1 MWRLCEALENYWWK
15 SGFSLSQFLGTDI
28 SQCPKSA
35 LRPRTASTFYVSEH
49 ENSGDDVGVWQ
60 WSQHWQKCLM
70 PCEANRGPHED
81 QSDLYIRITYSVLVT
96 FFSDDKAD
104 KMNPPSHFPSFFTE
118 KVFGTTCGSPKK
130 LAKTLA
136 EIVPSLQRKVKKA
149 INMTRAALCSGFLG
163 ILVAREER
171 RRLKAH

>member
-1 MWRLCEALENYWWK
+1 
-15 SGFSLSQFLGTDI
+15 
-28 SQCPKSA
+28 
-35 LRPRTASTFYVSEH
+35 
-49 ENSGDDVGVWQ
+49 
-60 WSQHWQKCLM
+60 M